1 MTARD
6 ILIVHP
12 PIVIG
17 ARLIGP
23 FASVQRSFLLEKS
36 QVETVYHFPILGKD
50 DWVLLLDERT

>member
-1 MTARD
+1 MTAHD

-23 FASVQRSFLLEKS
+23 PASVQRSFLPEES
-36 QVETVYHFPILGKD
+36 QIETVYHLPIIETD
-50 DWVLLLDERT
+50 EWVLLLDA